1 MFQLKSHAWGHINH
15 RLKPLNKTN
24 IVSLVLSLVAETGET
39 CSYLFR
45 KLRTRWHRL
54 IWHPINICDS

>member
-24 IVSLVLSLVAETGET
+24 IVSEVWCLARPATYFGTEGPGG
-39 CSYLFR
+39 
-45 KLRTRWHRL
+45 RTL
-54 IWHPINICDS
+54 